1 MSHPSLASLDTKLL
15 DEQTSDPTSDRLVA
29 LVRADILAGRFAQ
42 DSRVAEEA
50 IAKERGVSRTPVR
63 HALRALEQEGLLHRL
78 PRRGYRVRSYTI
90 GEIADAIEVRGE
102 LEAMAAR
109 IHAEAG
115 WLGHTRRILTALND
129 EGTSLVRHE
138 DLTSDV
144 RTRWAA
150 LNLEFHD
157 ALVLGTGK
165 VGLAHAY
172 EHLKRMPL
180 VSPQAMVFEKEVG
193 TRTREQLAAAQLDHD
208 RLIAAIDARKGQRAS
223 EIMRDHAIKSGDAKR
238 KNVDGILAQQLI
250 LGDLGVALLRRDTG
264 PAADNDIRPEPLSL
278 RAR

>member
-1 MSHPSLASLDTKLL
+1 MPGD
-15 DEQTSDPTSDRLVA
+15 DQVSDPTSDRLVA

-42 DSRVAEEA
+42 DSRVAEEV
-50 IAKERGVSRTPVR
+50 IANERGVSRTPVR
-63 HALRALEQEGLLHRL
+63 HALRALEQEGLLRRL
-78 PRRGYRVRSYTI
+78 PRRGYRVRSYTM

-115 WLGHTRRILTALND
+115 WLGDTRAVLIALNH
-129 EGTSLVRHE
+129 EGTSLAGR
-138 DLTSDV
+138 DALTSDV
-144 RTRWAA
+144 RIRWAA

-157 ALVLGTGK
+157 ALVFGTGK
-165 VGLAHAY
+165 VGLIHAY

-180 VSPQAMVFEKEVG
+180 VSPRAMVFEKEIG

-223 EIMRDHAIKSGDAKR
+223 EIMRDHAVKSGDAKR
-238 KNVDGILAQQLI
+238 RNVDGILSQQLI
-250 LGDLGVALLRRDTG
+250 LGDLGVALLRRDST
-264 PAADNDIRPEPLSL
+264 PDADNDVQPEPLQL
-278 RAR
+278 RVP

>member
-1 MSHPSLASLDTKLL
+1 MEGAVNSKQVPDLDTKGL
-15 DEQTSDPTSDRLVA
+15 EDPTSDRLVA
-29 LVRADILAGRFAQ
+29 LLRADILTGRFVQ
-42 DSRVAEEA
+42 DSRVIEET

-90 GEIADAIEVRGE
+90 GEVADAIEVRGE

-115 WLGHTRRILTALND
+115 WLGDTRTTLIALAD
-129 EGTSLVRHE
+129 EGTSLVGRKE
-138 DLTSDV
+138 LTSEV
-144 RTRWAA
+144 RLRWAA

-172 EHLKRMPL
+172 EHLKRIPL
-180 VSPQAMVFEKEVG
+180 VSPRAMLFEKEIG
-193 TRTREQLAAAQLDHD
+193 PRTREQLAVAQLDHD
-208 RLIAAIDARKGQRAS
+208 RLITAIDERKGQRAS
-223 EIMRDHAIKSGDAKR
+223 EIMRDHAIRSGDAKR
-238 KNVDGILAQQLI
+238 RNVEGILTQRLVLA
-250 LGDLGVALLRRDTG
+250 DLGVALLRRDDVD
-264 PAADNDIRPEPLSL
+264 A
-278 RAR
+278 RAHLVS

>member
-1 MSHPSLASLDTKLL
+1 MDTKLL
-15 DEQTSDPTSDRLVA
+15 DEEISDPTSDRLVA

-50 IAKERGVSRTPVR
+50 IAKARGVSRTPVR
-63 HALRALEQEGLLHRL
+63 HALRALEQEGLLRRL
-78 PRRGYRVRSYTI
+78 PRRGYRVRSYTMS
-90 GEIADAIEVRGE
+90 EIADAIEVRGE

-115 WLGHTRRILTALND
+115 WLRDTRKLLAALNQ
-129 EGTSLVRHE
+129 ESTSLVNRE
-138 DLTSDV
+138 VLTSEV
-144 RTRWAA
+144 RLRWAE
-150 LNLEFHD
+150 LNLAFHD
-157 ALVLGTGK
+157 ALVAGTGN
-165 VGLAHAY
+165 VGLIHAY

-180 VSPQAMVFEKEVG
+180 VSPRAMVFEREIG
-193 TRTREQLAAAQLDHD
+193 PRTREQLAAAQFDHD

-250 LGDLGVALLRRDTG
+250 LGDLGVALLRRDDS
-264 PAADNDIRPEPLSL
+264 PAADNDMQRRPGLVG
-278 RAR
+278 

>member
-1 MSHPSLASLDTKLL
+1 MSILDTKSSEDQL
-15 DEQTSDPTSDRLVA
+15 SDPTSDRLVA
-29 LVRADILAGRFAQ
+29 LIRADILAGRFAQ
-42 DSRVAEEA
+42 DSRVAEEM

-63 HALRALEQEGLLHRL
+63 HALRALEQEGLLRRL

-90 GEIADAIEVRGE
+90 SEIADAIEVRGE

-115 WLGHTRRILTALND
+115 WLRDTRKILIGLNEESTAL
-129 EGTSLVRHE
+129 VQRE
-138 DLTSDV
+138 DLTSEV
-144 RTRWAA
+144 RLRWAA

-165 VGLAHAY
+165 IGLVHAY

-180 VSPQAMVFEKEVG
+180 VSPRAMVFEREIG
-193 TRTREQLAAAQLDHD
+193 LRTREQLAAAQLDHD

-238 KNVDGILAQQLI
+238 KNVDGILSQQLI
-250 LGDLGVALLRRDTG
+250 LGDVGVALLRRDSRLE
-264 PAADNDIRPEPLSL
+264 ADNDIQPELQQL
-278 RAR
+278 RAQ

>member
-1 MSHPSLASLDTKLL
+1 MSIHLTSDLDTKWS
-15 DEQTSDPTSDRLVA
+15 DERASDPTSDRLVA
-29 LVRADILAGRFAQ
+29 LLRADILAGRFAQ
-42 DSRVAEEA
+42 DSRVVEEM
-50 IAKERGVSRTPVR
+50 IARERGVSRTPVR

-90 GEIADAIEVRGE
+90 SEIADAIEVRGE

-109 IHAEAG
+109 IHAETG
-115 WLGHTRRILTALND
+115 WVGETRKILDALST
-129 EGTSLVRHE
+129 EGASLVGRE
-138 DLTSDV
+138 TLTSEV

-180 VSPQAMVFEKEVG
+180 VSPRAMVFEKEIGV
-193 TRTREQLAAAQLDHD
+193 RTREQLAAAQLDHE

-238 KNVDGILAQQLI
+238 KNMNGILAQQLI
-250 LGDLGVALLRRDTG
+250 LGDPGVALLRRDS
-264 PAADNDIRPEPLSL
+264 EPD
-278 RAR
+278 ATTD